1 MGYWQIPPMFAGKT
15 VAVLASG
22 PGLTEAVA
30 QRLFAA
36 DVPAIA
42 VNTTYR
48 RAPWAQ
54 VLYGADHDWWL
65 HREHRSAWEFAGLRV
80 TISATPRPAGLAVP
94 GLRVLR
100 NAGVVGW
107 SDALDELHTL
117 GNSGA
122 QALQL
127 AIKAGAAKVLLAGF
141 DFSRAEAAHWHGE
154 HPPELKVTAEET
166 YAYWAERMAASAPQM
181 LRRADVVTVTPSALR
196 CFRAGAL
203 EDELQCAAR

>member
-1 MGYWQIPPMFAGKT
+1 MSGYWQIPPLFAGRT

-22 PGLTEAVA
+22 PGLTEEVA
-30 QRLFAA
+30 QSILAA
-36 DVPAIA
+36 GVPAIA

-54 VLYGADHDWWL
+54 VLYAADLDWWL
-65 HREHRSAWEFAGLRV
+65 HREHRSAWAFAGLKV
-80 TISATPRPAGLAVP
+80 TIGTSPSLGISVP
-94 GLRVLR
+94 GLHVVR

-107 SDALDELHTL
+107 SERLDELHTL

-166 YAYWAERMAASAPQM
+166 YAYWAERMATAAPGI

-196 CFRAGAL
+196 CFRAGDL
-203 EDELQCAAR
+203 DDELR

>member
-1 MGYWQIPPMFAGKT
+1 LFVGRT

-22 PGLTEAVA
+22 PGLTESVV

-36 DVPAIA
+36 DVPAIV
-42 VNTTYR
+42 VNTSYR

-54 VLYGADHDWWL
+54 VLYAADPDWWL

-80 TISATPRPAGLAVP
+80 TISTSPAPAGLRVP
-94 GLRVLR
+94 GLRVMR

-107 SDALDELHTL
+107 SEALDELHTL

-122 QALQL
+122 QAIQL

-141 DFSRAEAAHWHGE
+141 DFSRAEATHWHGD
-154 HPPELKVTAEET
+154 HPPELKVTEQHT
-166 YAYWAERMAASAPQM
+166 YAYWAERMAKVAPDM
-181 LRRADVVTVTPSALR
+181 LRRADVVTVTPSALT
-196 CFRAGAL
+196 CFRAGSL
-203 EDELQCAAR
+203 EDELCGAR